1 MVLVD
6 GIQTLVDIVIV
17 DPILANLVLWAI
29 VFYGVFI
36 TIVVQYK
43 DGFYRD

>member
-1 MVLVD
+1 
-6 GIQTLVDIVIV
+6 
-17 DPILANLVLWAI
+17 LVLWAI

-43 DGFYRD
+43 DGFYRDWYLVDQIFPLAIKVFGCSH